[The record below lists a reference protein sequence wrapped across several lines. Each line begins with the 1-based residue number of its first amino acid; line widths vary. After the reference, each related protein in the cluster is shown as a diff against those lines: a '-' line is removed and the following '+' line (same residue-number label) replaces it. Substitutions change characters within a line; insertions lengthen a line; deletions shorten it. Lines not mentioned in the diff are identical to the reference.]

1 MWKKCRV
8 LGQKHRTSLR
18 QTSVLLGQNIRT
30 LWQRSP
36 MFSFFRPENA
46 VKSRNIPHFPILR
59 YLDPKA
65 GRGGFRGPSQ
75 PINDGGRAA
84 GSSCKTTSEK
94 YCTLVT
100 LLWNQVVFLGGDSGG
115 RVVQCLRRFIPGK
128 YAPSGPHNNQT
139 PEIRGGRE
147 RVSGV

>member
-18 QTSVLLGQNIRT
+18 QTSVLLGQNIGT

-46 VKSRNIPHFPILR
+46 VNSPFPDFAIFG
-59 YLDPKA
+59 PKA

-100 LLWNQVVFLGGDSGG
+100 LPWNQVVFLGGDSGG

-139 PEIRGGRE
+139 PEIRIG
-147 RVSGV
+147 